1 MVRRRPRIV
10 PSDIQG
16 QTHGLG
22 ECPFVIFENLR
33 ARKMSHHFLIRGSG
47 CVSFAHHTLRNSMS
61 KRPSSSPRCAHLRMR
76 VLSAT
81 VVPMKLPSEGGVNE
95 SLASK
100 IGELL
105 PTHRARMPKKRTAA
119 FGNFMVREVKRA
131 ALREC

>member
-1 MVRRRPRIV
+1 
-10 PSDIQG
+10 
-16 QTHGLG
+16 
-22 ECPFVIFENLR
+22 
-33 ARKMSHHFLIRGSG
+33 MSHHFLIRGSG
-47 CVSFAHHTLRNSMS
+47 CVSFAHHTLRSGISN
-61 KRPSSSPRCAHLRMR
+61 RPSSSPRCAHLRMR

-105 PTHRARMPKKRTAA
+105 PAHRAQMPKNRIVA

-131 ALREC
+131 ALRECELHIWFCLSVTERSAGGYARSGCSSVQR

>member
-1 MVRRRPRIV
+1 
-10 PSDIQG
+10 
-16 QTHGLG
+16 
-22 ECPFVIFENLR
+22 
-33 ARKMSHHFLIRGSG
+33 
-47 CVSFAHHTLRNSMS
+47 
-61 KRPSSSPRCAHLRMR
+61 MR

-105 PTHRARMPKKRTAA
+105 PAHRARMPKNRIVA

>member
-1 MVRRRPRIV
+1 
-10 PSDIQG
+10 
-16 QTHGLG
+16 
-22 ECPFVIFENLR
+22 
-33 ARKMSHHFLIRGSG
+33 
-47 CVSFAHHTLRNSMS
+47 
-61 KRPSSSPRCAHLRMR
+61 MR

-95 SLASK
+95 SLPSK

-105 PTHRARMPKKRTAA
+105 PAHRAQMPKKRTAA